1 MNFFLRLSRMVIEES
16 DKKKLEQLG
25 FHFQLFDYTSWPY
38 SKDLKKAR
46 YVSTN
51 SPLVCFKTLEDL
63 KIFAE
68 KIGEVII
75 RDDQI
80 LEIL

>member
-1 MNFFLRLSRMVIEES
+1 MNFFLQLSRMVTEEK
-16 DKKKLEQLG
+16 DKKKLEELG

-38 SKDLKKAR
+38 SKDLKKPR

-51 SPLVCFKTLEDL
+51 TPLVYFKTLEDL
-63 KIFAE
+63 KLFAE
-68 KIGEVII
+68 KVGEVII